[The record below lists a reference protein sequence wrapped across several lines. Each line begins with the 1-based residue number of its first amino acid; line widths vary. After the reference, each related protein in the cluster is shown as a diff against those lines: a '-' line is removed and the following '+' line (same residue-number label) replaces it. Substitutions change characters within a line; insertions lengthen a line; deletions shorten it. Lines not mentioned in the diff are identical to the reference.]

1 MEYFNS
7 KKIQDDSLFCLGEK
21 TKKAS
26 HKLAPSITR
35 KNKFISYNWRDR
47 LKIKNK
53 YFFNKDI
60 KTKYSINRGN
70 LIHDIMSEINV
81 EQDIDLVLN
90 EYIKQGMVNKNG
102 ADKIKKQIQHVLNH
116 AEIGHLFT
124 TDFNV
129 FSEYNILSKNGEI
142 LRPDRVVLHS
152 TEVIS
157 LIDYKTGEK
166 RNSDYI
172 QMKKY
177 EKVLLDMG
185 FQKVDKYLVYLTKS
199 FPKVDVEKIL

>member
-1 MEYFNS
+1 MFFS
-7 KKIQDDSLFCLGEK
+7 GEK
-21 TKKAS
+21 TKKTDYKS
-26 HKLAPSITR
+26 HPAI
-35 KNKFISYNWRDR
+35 KNTNQFISYNWSDR

-60 KTKYSINRGN
+60 KTKYLINRGN
-70 LIHDIMSEINV
+70 LIHDIMAQINIK
-81 EQDIDLVLN
+81 EDINPVIN
-90 EYIKQGMVNKNG
+90 RYIKQGLLNKNNSNT
-102 ADKIKKQIQHVLNH
+102 IKKQIQNVLSH

-129 FSEYNILSKNGEI
+129 FSEYNILSKNGDI

-152 TEVIS
+152 KEVIS
-157 LIDYKTGEK
+157 LIDYKTVEK

-172 QMKKY
+172 QMRKY

-199 FPKVDVEKIL
+199 FPQVDVEKIL